1 MIIDKVSS
9 INREAA
15 RTYLASYDLKKLIK
29 NLLPTPLD
37 GNITFFNEWGYLTK
51 FYLSYKLDGKDIA
64 HDTGNMALGN
74 KKTYDMPG
82 RESY

>member
-37 GNITFFNEWGYLTK
+37 GNITFFNE
-51 FYLSYKLDGKDIA
+51 
-64 HDTGNMALGN
+64 
-74 KKTYDMPG
+74 
-82 RESY
+82 